1 MCVFSCHSWL
11 LDMAERAVEA
21 PACLGYDAN
30 AYQRV
35 ASACRSARAISCS
48 ACRVAVASARTMAR
62 TWHGV
67 VRRTTV
73 LSVHPSIE
81 HFVVCIK
88 RNVYVIHFRIHA
100 TVACVKYTQDS
111 VKDGRT
117 VCFTSRILHS
127 RVRRRDSSGPR
138 VPGTVQ
144 PYRTARRQRGF
155 GSRSGSTVRARAR
168 CRMAMVRMTVE
179 RAEARRGC
187 ERRR

>member
-1 MCVFSCHSWL
+1 MIWRSVRSKRRHVSDMTPTRTSEWL
-11 LDMAERAVEA
+11 LRAGARVQSPALLAEWLWQV
-21 PACLGYDAN
+21 LGP
-30 AYQRV
+30 R
-35 ASACRSARAISCS
+35 
-48 ACRVAVASARTMAR
+48 AR

-81 HFVVCIK
+81 HFVVCMK